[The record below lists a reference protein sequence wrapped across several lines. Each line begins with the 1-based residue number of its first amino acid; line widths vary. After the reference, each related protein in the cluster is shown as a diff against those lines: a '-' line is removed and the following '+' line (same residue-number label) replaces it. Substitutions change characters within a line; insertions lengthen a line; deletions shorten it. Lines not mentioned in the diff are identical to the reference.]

1 MEPGL
6 SWIAKAT
13 GAKQVERGERIQALW
28 GGYGEIFRVLL
39 TGGDVKTAIVKW
51 VRPPARPPRAERAV
65 SHARKCRLYE
75 VEERFCRAF
84 APLCDERPGRAS
96 GRATPRVAS
105 RSCSSRIWKPRGH
118 RGAGATP
125 MAGFDRD
132 GAATVAAVPADHAI
146 QCMVAVGHPGRRD
159 ELPER
164 LRELE
169 QPNQRTPTA
178 ELVSRSGFRREP
190 ALVDLPRLARRRRRG
205 HAARRSRAARANEVA
220 RDRHDDCRDRAL
232 SGLARRAD
240 RPATPRARSVT
251 SAQIETL
258 PVREACERTLVLL
271 DDRGVR
277 GCVLKH
283 GLAWKTRAGRVARRC
298 SETTCRSRALEK
310 RYALRLAERKAQ
322 TAEAEPARGFS
333 AVLRETR
340 VSRVGAVGGRDASPR
355 PTEWGQRVLGARPG
369 LWTEAGVDLTLKL

>member
-28 GGYGEIFRVLL
+28 GGYGEIFRVHL

-96 GRATPRVAS
+96 GRATPRGAS
-105 RSCSSRIWKPRGH
+105 RSCSSRIWTPRGH

-146 QCMVAVGHPGRRD
+146 QGMVGRGPPGAPRR
-159 ELPER
+159 
-164 LRELE
+164 
-169 QPNQRTPTA
+169 A
-178 ELVSRSGFRREP
+178 SG
-190 ALVDLPRLARRRRRG
+190 A
-205 HAARRSRAARANEVA
+205 AARTGAAE
-220 RDRHDDCRDRAL
+220 
-232 SGLARRAD
+232 SAD
-240 RPATPRARSVT
+240 AH
-251 SAQIETL
+251 
-258 PVREACERTLVLL
+258 
-271 DDRGVR
+271 RG
-277 GCVLKH
+277 
-283 GLAWKTRAGRVARRC
+283 ARVA
-298 SETTCRSRALEK
+298 
-310 RYALRLAERKAQ
+310 ERF
-322 TAEAEPARGFS
+322 P
-333 AVLRETR
+333 
-340 VSRVGAVGGRDASPR
+340 P
-355 PTEWGQRVLGARPG
+355 
-369 LWTEAGVDLTLKL
+369 